1 MSHTLPITEARGQ
14 LGDLVRRASTRHER
28 TTITD
33 HGQPSAV
40 IISAQ
45 ELADLED
52 QLAIA
57 QYQAEKA
64 TGRLR
69 TVPHNEVRRRIGMSP
84 A

>member
-33 HGQPSAV
+33 HGHPAAV

-52 QLAIA
+52 QLALA
-57 QYQAEKA
+57 QYQVEKA
-64 TGRLR
+64 TGQLR
-69 TVPHNEVRRRIGMSP
+69 TVPNDEVRRRLGMSR

>member
-1 MSHTLPITEARGQ
+1 MSDTLPITEARGQ
-14 LGDLVRRASTRHER
+14 LGALVRRASARRER

-33 HGQPSAV
+33 HGEAAAV

-52 QLAIA
+52 QLAVA
-57 QYQAEKA
+57 LYQAAKA
-64 TGRLR
+64 TGQVQ
-69 TVPHNEVRRRIGMSP
+69 TVPHNEVRRRLGMSQ